1 MDLKRDIYQDLLA
14 WKSRENHKVLEL
26 EGARQVGKTYIL
38 DKFAKREYEKHIY
51 INMLASSGSDFLRC
65 LETAAKWE
73 PGQKREENPVYKA
86 FQLYDCDFED
96 DDNLLPGILK
106 LTLL

>member
-65 LETAAKWE
+65 LEDRKS
-73 PGQKREENPVYKA
+73 VV
-86 FQLYDCDFED
+86 
-96 DDNLLPGILK
+96 
-106 LTLL
+106 

>member
-1 MDLKRDIYQDLLA
+1 
-14 WKSRENHKVLEL
+14 
-26 EGARQVGKTYIL
+26 
-38 DKFAKREYEKHIY
+38 
-51 INMLASSGSDFLRC
+51 MLASSGSDFLRC

-96 DDNLLPGILK
+96 DDNLLVVIDEIQESSVVYSKIREFARNFKAHFIVTGSYLGKPVKKNISSRPA
-106 LTLL
+106 T